1 MIPYI
6 RKGLFKISISRLLFF
21 GLISILILTGCQSK
35 NYQYHE
41 GFAEGTSFHIYY
53 QSDTNYNTAIDS
65 LLNHFENV
73 LSTYRENS
81 LISRINTLSQDSFL
95 IDDSLFIDMFL
106 TAKKVYGE
114 TNGAFDITIAPLVNA
129 YGFGFTDTMQVDSVL
144 IDSLL
149 QFVGMNKVHFSGNW
163 FIKDNPH
170 IQLDGNAIAKGQS
183 VDYLCHFFESKGL
196 KNYMVEIGGEVR
208 GKGINAHGNPWQ
220 IGIDQPIDNSNELER
235 DLQTVIGLT
244 DKAIA
249 TSGNYR
255 RFYYKNGLRYSHT
268 INPKTGYPVN
278 HTLLSSSVMAD
289 NCMIADAYAT
299 AFMVIG
305 MEKAT
310 AFLKCHPEIDAYLIY
325 GKENNEFQV
334 LATRGFSGSTMEN

>member
-1 MIPYI
+1 MNSF
-6 RKGLFKISISRLLFF
+6 RLQKKISVVGFISAVLF
-21 GLISILILTGCQSK
+21 LILQGCQSP
-35 NYQYHE
+35 NYQFHE

-53 QSDTNYNTAIDS
+53 QSDTDYNKTIDS
-65 LLNHFENV
+65 LLNHFEDV

-81 LISRINTLSQDSFL
+81 LISKINSTGKDSFPVN
-95 IDDSLFIDMFL
+95 DSLFVDMFR
-106 TAKKVYGE
+106 TAKKVYKQTG
-114 TNGAFDITIAPLVNA
+114 GAFDITVAPLVNA

-149 QFVGMNKVHFSGNW
+149 QYVGMNKIQLSHNW
-163 FIKDNPH
+163 LIKNNPH

-183 VDYLCHFFESKGL
+183 VDYVCRFFETHGL

-220 IGIDQPIDNSNELER
+220 IGIDKPIDNSDETQRN
-235 DLQTVIGLT
+235 LQGVVGITN
-244 DKAIA
+244 KAIA

-278 HTLLSSSVMAD
+278 HTLLSASVMAD

-299 AFMVIG
+299 SFMVMG
-305 MEKAT
+305 LEKT
-310 AFLKCHPEIDAYLIY
+310 KTFLKNHPEIAVYLIY
-325 GKENNEFQV
+325 GKENGKYQV
-334 LATRGFSGSTMEN
+334 FATKGFVVQPMEN

>member
-1 MIPYI
+1 MKHFKFIFPTIFLVYI
-6 RKGLFKISISRLLFF
+6 LF
-21 GLISILILTGCQSK
+21 GCQSK
-35 NYQYHE
+35 NYQFHE
-41 GFAEGTSFHIYY
+41 GLAEGTSFHIYY

-65 LLNHFENV
+65 LLNRFENV
-73 LSTYRENS
+73 LSTYRKNS
-81 LISRINTLSQDSFL
+81 LISKINTSSQDSFL
-95 IDDSLFIDMFL
+95 IDDSLFIQMFQ
-106 TAKKVYGE
+106 TAKMVYDE
-114 TNGAFDITIAPLVNA
+114 TGGVFDITVAPLVNA
-129 YGFGFTDTMQVDSVL
+129 YGFGFTDTMQVDSML

-149 QFVGMNKVHFSGNW
+149 QFVGMNKVHLSGKW
-163 FIKDNPH
+163 LIKDNPH

-183 VDYLCHFFESKGL
+183 VDYLCRFFKSRKL

-208 GKGINAHGNPWQ
+208 GEGVNAHGNPWQ

-235 DLQTVIGLT
+235 NLQAIMGLT
-244 DKAIA
+244 NKAIA

-299 AFMVIG
+299 SFMVMG
-305 MEKAT
+305 LKKT
-310 AFLKCHPEIDAYLIY
+310 KAFLKHHPEIDVYLIY
-325 GKENNEFQV
+325 GKENNKYQV
-334 LATRGFSGSTMEN
+334 FATKGFSVNTLGDF